1 MNNGQSNFNSRLG
14 DSKNLNNP
22 YLMNF
27 EKMNQELNKKPD
39 LDIINNVNKGNYNKN
54 YNPNYVEKQ
63 NNNSVDT
70 KVFKNQINDRIT
82 DFTNSG
88 INLKKLPMNNN
99 IRDYS
104 VHIESKKEEFNDKL
118 LNYNLLSSAIQSKP
132 MEDNKIYNMGF
143 HSKFK
148 EDNNERFEQFSP
160 LSCNVGFPIHKP
172 DKTPDFSQSLE
183 PSGYSNFS
191 NFQNLQTNKIE
202 QNINNTRELNYKRQ
216 MPVDTNQHFNFKNMN
231 QNI

>member
-1 MNNGQSNFNSRLG
+1 MNNSNSRLSE
-14 DSKNLNNP
+14 SKNLNNP
-22 YLMNF
+22 YLVNF
-27 EKMNQELNKKPD
+27 EKMNQEINKKPD
-39 LDIINNVNKGNYNKN
+39 LDIINNVNKGNYNTNMN
-54 YNPNYVEKQ
+54 YNTNFEQ
-63 NNNSVDT
+63 HNTNGGDT
-70 KVFKNQINDRIT
+70 KLYKNQINDRIT
-82 DFTNSG
+82 NFTNSG

-118 LNYNLLSSAIQSKP
+118 LNYNLLSSAIQSQP

-160 LSCNVGFPIHKP
+160 LSCNVGFPIYKP
-172 DKTPDFSQSLE
+172 DKTPDFTQSLE
-183 PSGYSNFS
+183 PSGYSNFD
-191 NFQNLQTNKIE
+191 NFQNFQTNKIE
-202 QNINNTRELNYKRQ
+202 QEYNLNKTRELNYERQ